1 MQSPKRIEPVE
12 NSSEQA
18 DYRSTHP
25 KILRLKSF
33 DARVE
38 KRDPLPVQVYL
49 ASLEEPR
56 ARERTVTEDVS
67 PTALECSRSDTGS
80 PAKCRCLPP

>member
-1 MQSPKRIEPVE
+1 MQNPKRIEPVE

-18 DYRSTHP
+18 GHRSTQP
-25 KILRLKSF
+25 KILHLKSF

-49 ASLEEPR
+49 ASLEEPGFGNGQLR
-56 ARERTVTEDVS
+56 KTSV
-67 PTALECSRSDTGS
+67 PTALECSRSDTGG
-80 PAKCRCLPP
+80 PAKCPCLPP